1 MYNYNYNILI
11 AVSVVV
17 IIIAV
22 YFGVFYRRDNLNG
35 FWIIAE
41 EFKQEA
47 QLDNMILYFKDD
59 TLYIV
64 MLVNG
69 ENVVNDLFNFDSY
82 QSGRIVHLKIKDPDK
97 KLIIPTNLQ
106 VELYKDKGYIILKDK
121 DTVYA
126 KLFRDNQM
134 SNTISIEPNKDT
146 ELLNKS

>member
-1 MYNYNYNILI
+1 MYNYNILI